1 MDDLDKAILISFDE
15 SGSMDPALKL
25 QASSYIQSM
34 RESASPSSIV
44 RLCVERLSLTGFV
57 QVQFWC
63 LQSIHDCLRLH
74 YPSVSPEDL
83 SFLRK
88 TVVSIA
94 CCGDGVLPLLN
105 SPAFIKNKFAQVF
118 VSLICHEYPS
128 IWPSP
133 FLDVLACIG
142 KGALVIDGFCRIL
155 NALDD
160 ELISLDYPR
169 SSEEYVIAARV
180 KDAMRQ
186 QCIPQIVWSWYDV
199 VSRYRGSDPTLTGG
213 VLDTMRRYIGWIDIG
228 LVANDA
234 FVPLFFDLILSEGT
248 SDLLRASASGCVLA
262 VVVKRMEPRP
272 KLELLRSLQIN
283 RLLGLVEAED
293 ADSEFASRL
302 AELIAGYA
310 GEVLD
315 CHKRLGAQD
324 TEGISMERLGAQDTE
339 GISMELLDKALPSVF
354 YIMRNIE
361 VESPT
366 FNAIQFLSGYV
377 STMKSLSP
385 LGEKQMMHVGEI
397 LDVIRFQITFDPMHR
412 ENLDLPNKIGQE
424 EEDMMAE
431 RRRDLFALLRSV
443 SRVAPDATQLFI
455 RNSLAGALACT
466 SPEKNVEEAEAA
478 LSLFYRLS
486 ESVSEEEMRSGGR
499 FLGEMVQML
508 LSARLPCHGHRIVA
522 LVYLET
528 IVRYLKFV
536 QDNQQYIPLVLS
548 AFLDERGIH
557 HSNLSVRQR
566 ANYLFMRVVKLL
578 KAKLVP
584 YIDMI
589 LQGLQDSVAR
599 FTGLDWTS
607 KDMESSGMEDESYT
621 FEAIGLLIG
630 MEDVS
635 PEKQTEYLSALLN
648 PLCQQVKVDLALLD
662 SKGQMPDESST
673 KIASIQ
679 QIIMAINA
687 LSKGFSERLITGSRP
702 GIGAMFKQTLDILLR
717 ILVVFPNNEPLR
729 NKTTSFLHR
738 MVSILGTSVFPYLP
752 MALEQLLVDSEPKEL
767 VDFLVLINQLIC
779 KFNTSVGG
787 ILEELFPA
795 IASRFFHI
803 LPKDVPSGP
812 GSNTEEIRELQE
824 LQKTLY
830 TFLHVMATHDL
841 SSVFLAPK
849 SRGYLDAIMQLLL
862 YSSCSHRDIP
872 VRKLCVQIFVKLIKE
887 WCPKYNGEEK
897 VPGFRSFI
905 IETFATNCCLN
916 SVLDKSFEFRDA
928 NTLILF
934 GEIVTAQKVMYE
946 KFGNDFL
953 IHFVSKC
960 FPAAHCPQNLV
971 EQYYEKLQGSD
982 IKALK
987 SAYQSLIEN
996 LRQQQNGSLVFR

>member
-142 KGALVIDGFCRIL
+142 KGAPVIDGFCRIL

-169 SSEEYVIAARV
+169 SSEEYLIAARV

-199 VSRYRGSDPTLTGG
+199 VSRYRGSDPTLAGG

-248 SDLLRASASGCVLA
+248 SDLLRESASGCVLA

-272 KLELLRSLQIN
+272 KLELLHSLQIN

-302 AELIAGYA
+302 TELITGYA
-310 GEVLD
+310 GEALD

-324 TEGISMERLGAQDTE
+324 AEGISMK
-339 GISMELLDKALPSVF
+339 LLDKALPSVF

-385 LGEKQMMHVGEI
+385 LNEKQMMHVGEI

-424 EEDMMAE
+424 EEDTMAE

-508 LSARLPCHGHRIVA
+508 LSARFPCHGHRMVA

-548 AFLDERGIH
+548 AFLDERGIR

-607 KDMESSGMEDESYT
+607 KEMECSGMEDDSYT

-648 PLCQQVKVDLALLD
+648 PLCQQVKV
-662 SKGQMPDESST
+662 EW
-673 KIASIQ
+673 
-679 QIIMAINA
+679 
-687 LSKGFSERLITGSRP
+687 
-702 GIGAMFKQTLDILLR
+702 
-717 ILVVFPNNEPLR
+717 VV
-729 NKTTSFLHR
+729 TTSFLHR

-752 MALEQLLVDSEPKEL
+752 MALEQLLVDSEVECPYCIK
-767 VDFLVLINQLIC
+767 IASIQLR
-779 KFNTSVGG
+779 
-787 ILEELFPA
+787 EELFPA

-872 VRKLCVQIFVKLIKE
+872 VRKIFVKLIKE

-897 VPGFRSFI
+897 
-905 IETFATNCCLN
+905 
-916 SVLDKSFEFRDA
+916 
-928 NTLILF
+928 LILF

-953 IHFVSKC
+953 IHFVSKR

-996 LRQQQNGSLVFR
+996 LRQQQNGSLLGV